1 MKNCTIWLLCLI
13 HIAGFS
19 QISSYNKDTP
29 EAAIVLSETYLSRAD
44 WFTDMPQYNSDSA
57 KYYAAK
63 ALDLLDPNEPL
74 HKSKWFLMNF
84 KQMKRSNNAYP
95 FSGQDSVTQI
105 AWKEI
110 EKLDLDDEQNRYL
123 QMEFL
128 AYWAEIKLM
137 KGDRAGSLSL
147 ISQALVLLKE
157 HDSSEMKAKLEL
169 HKGLYYAKYGL
180 PEERKLALTHLHNS
194 LSYYGKAG
202 AEKYSSE
209 LYMIYAE
216 LVYQHTGQNQDSV
229 YYYYDRVRSVLKD
242 YQKPLAHIWY
252 YSMMGYELIA
262 HPKAGHDSVPET
274 QYEEARENI
283 VKAIHILEI
292 YGMKKN
298 GYYPYCF
305 QLLADIDVAKNNYDA
320 SLGNFTKAYELY
332 MELDDH
338 YHATHVLDQL
348 AEGYKKKGDLVN
360 ALHYKEQFYAESLKS
375 EKEKNDRSLRE
386 NELQVNVL
394 SQKQELEDKANQQKI
409 FIVVM
414 AMGLLLLGLIFYNY
428 RLKQKSSKRLA
439 VLNHDL
445 ENKNTL
451 LDKRNAENELLLKE
465 IHHRVKNNLEVVSS
479 LLALQSSQI
488 DDENIKEAMQEGQN
502 RVNSIGIV
510 HQKLYQGENLG
521 AIEMKDYF
529 LNLSASI
536 LDTFGADQR
545 IRLEVAMDKLNVDID
560 TAVPLGLIV
569 NELLTNTLKY
579 AFPEGKE
586 GHVRIKLEQQA
597 DGILHLEVADNGTG
611 KSGATQGTGFG
622 SQLINLL
629 TRQLNGVMREEIL
642 NGTRILFDF
651 KQEKLVL
658 RV

>member
-1 MKNCTIWLLCLI
+1 MIRVVLLLFLLI
-13 HIAGFS
+13 SLYGLS
-19 QISSYNKDTP
+19 QNPAVNKITP
-29 EAAIVLSETYLSRAD
+29 EAALALSETYRARAD
-44 WFTDMPQYNSDSA
+44 WFTNMPQYNADSS
-57 KYYAAK
+57 KYYSAK
-63 ALDLLDPNEPL
+63 ALALLDPNEPL
-74 HKSKWFLMNF
+74 HKSKWLLLSF
-84 KQMKRSNNAYP
+84 KQMKKNNNAYP
-95 FSGQDSVTQI
+95 FSGQDSVTNI

-110 EKLDLDDEQNRYL
+110 EKLDQNDEQNRYL
-123 QMEFL
+123 QLEFL
-128 AYWAEIKLM
+128 AYWAEVKLM
-137 KGDRAGSLSL
+137 KEDRAASLDL
-147 ISQALVLLKE
+147 FSQALALIK
-157 HDSSEMKAKLEL
+157 DSDSPEMKAKMEL

-180 PEERKLALTHLHNS
+180 PEERKLSIKHLHNS
-194 LSYYGKAG
+194 QGYYEKAG
-202 AEKYSSE
+202 ISKNPAE

-242 YQKPLAHIWY
+242 YQQPLAHIWY

-305 QLLADIDVAKNNYDA
+305 QLLADIDVAKKNYDA
-320 SLGNFTKAYELY
+320 SLGNFKKAYELY

-360 ALHYKEQFYAESLKS
+360 ALYYKEQFYAESLRS

-386 NELQVNVL
+386 SELQMHVL
-394 SQKQELEDKANQQKI
+394 TQNQELEEKASQQKI
-409 FIVVM
+409 FLGVI
-414 AMGLLLLGLIFYNY
+414 AMGLLLLALIAYNY
-428 RLKQKSSKRLA
+428 WLKKKSSKRLA
-439 VLNHDL
+439 ALNQDL
-445 ENKNTL
+445 ESKNVL

-479 LLALQSSQI
+479 LLALQSAQI
-488 DDENIKEAMQEGQN
+488 NNQDTKDAMQESQN

-521 AIEMKDYF
+521 SIEMKDYF
-529 LNLSASI
+529 LNLSESI
-536 LDTFGADQR
+536 IDTFGAQEKVQ
-545 IRLEVAMDKLNVDID
+545 LELAMDKLNLDID

-569 NELLTNTLKY
+569 NELLTNALKY
-579 AFPEGKE
+579 AFPKGQEGKVE
-586 GHVRIKLEQQA
+586 IKLEQQEN
-597 DGILHLEVADNGTG
+597 GNLHLEVADSGIG
-611 KSGATQGTGFG
+611 KTGATQGTGFG
-622 SQLINLL
+622 GQLISLL
-629 TRQLNGVMREEIL
+629 TKQLNGIMREENL
-642 NGTRILFDF
+642 HGTRIIFDF
-651 KQEKLVL
+651 AAV
-658 RV
+658 